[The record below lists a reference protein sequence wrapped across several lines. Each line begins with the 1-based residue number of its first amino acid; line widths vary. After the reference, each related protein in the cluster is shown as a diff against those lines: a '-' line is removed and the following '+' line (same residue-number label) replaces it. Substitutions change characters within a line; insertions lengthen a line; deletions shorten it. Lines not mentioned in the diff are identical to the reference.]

1 MTIFPCFDIFFI
13 LIKCRK
19 YILNIFIYI
28 FYSKRDNEQFNALVR
43 KSKLIQVEGVEKG
56 KGRLKITLVE
66 VVKKNALVWQTWL
79 GYLEYGAGL
88 FDVSWLVWN

>member
-1 MTIFPCFDIFFI
+1 MTIFPCFDIFVI

-28 FYSKRDNEQFNALVR
+28 FYSKRDNKQFNALVR
-43 KSKLIQVEGVEKG
+43 KSKLNQVEGVEKG

-66 VVKKNALVWQTWL
+66 VVKKNVLVWQTWL